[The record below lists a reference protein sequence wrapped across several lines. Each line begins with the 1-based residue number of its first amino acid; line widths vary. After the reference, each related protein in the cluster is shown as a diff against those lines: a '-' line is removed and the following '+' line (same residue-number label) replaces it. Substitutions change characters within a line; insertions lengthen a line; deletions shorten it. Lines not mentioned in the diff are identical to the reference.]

1 MNYCGQLTISGDR
14 ASGKKSG
21 VVGKKLSWDRF
32 AWDRSSLRVTT
43 KTRLGEKN
51 ISAGLIKKGLKLKGR
66 NSLRLMD
73 CF

>member
-1 MNYCGQLTISGDR
+1 MWGQLTISSDR
-14 ASGKKSG
+14 AAKKVVWEKEALSGG
-21 VVGKKLSWDRF
+21 DRF

-43 KTRLGEKN
+43 TTRLGKKN

-66 NSLRLMD
+66 NSIKRLMD